1 MLKGLITRLR
11 GSGSDVV
18 PGFATLG
25 VIRDG
30 EMAKILKARE
40 ESTGRIVAVK
50 VQKAAARKALEKNEN
65 FYGDFS
71 EGQITASFEHPNVVR
86 CYAHGEYAGES
97 YSVLEYLDGRPL
109 LSLMQIERHLLDGQ
123 RIPIILQAAAA
134 VAHVHAKRFI
144 HHDICPKNLFMT
156 PQNHLKLIDF
166 SMATPLL
173 NRPAPFSRVGTTEI
187 MAPEVLRREPSD
199 YRVDIYAWGVVAYE
213 LLSGH
218 WPFESPEHHQTL
230 SKIINVN
237 PMPLI
242 RRTPNVP
249 EEVGN
254 LVMRC
259 IEKDPARRLS
269 AMNIAV
275 GVLERHKGASL

>member
-1 MLKGLITRLR
+1 MLKSLLTRLR
-11 GSGSDVV
+11 GSNSDEV

-30 EMAKILKARE
+30 EMAKIVKARE
-40 ESTGRIVAVK
+40 ESTGRLVALK
-50 VQKAAARKALEKNEN
+50 IQKSAARKALEKNEN
-65 FYGDFS
+65 FYADFS

-86 CYAHGEYAGES
+86 CYAHGEYGGES

-109 LSLMQIERHLLDGQ
+109 LSLMQVEKHLLDGQ
-123 RIPIILQAAAA
+123 RIPLILQAAAA
-134 VAHVHAKRFI
+134 VTHVHAKRFI
-144 HHDICPKNLFMT
+144 HHDVSPKNLFVT
-156 PQNHLKLIDF
+156 SQNRLKLIDF

-173 NRPAPFSRVGTTEI
+173 NRPSPFSRVGTTET
-187 MAPEVLRREPSD
+187 MAPEILRREPSD

-218 WPFESPEHHQTL
+218 WPFASPEHHQTL